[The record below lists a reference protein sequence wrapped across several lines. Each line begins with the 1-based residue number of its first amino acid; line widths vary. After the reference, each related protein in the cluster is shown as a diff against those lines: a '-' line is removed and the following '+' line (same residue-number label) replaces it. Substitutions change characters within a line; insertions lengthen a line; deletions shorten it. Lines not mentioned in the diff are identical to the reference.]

1 MKANLESFGSITI
14 GSIMLLSFLKRRMNF
29 KKFKFILKSIIN
41 FNRSFKEIIE
51 TLKNQLRLKLVI
63 PSDLNMI
70 EEESVFLVSNLYTK
84 TKLGEDALVNIS
96 IERTKAGKIIGSAII
111 RSRAKEFA
119 QILGDKIKTLVK

>member
-1 MKANLESFGSITI
+1 M
-14 GSIMLLSFLKRRMNF
+14 
-29 KKFKFILKSIIN
+29 
-41 FNRSFKEIIE
+41 
-51 TLKNQLRLKLVI
+51 KNQLRLKLVV
-63 PSDLNMI
+63 PTDLNMI

-96 IERTKAGKIIGSAII
+96 IERTKAGKIMGSTII

>member
-1 MKANLESFGSITI
+1 
-14 GSIMLLSFLKRRMNF
+14 
-29 KKFKFILKSIIN
+29 
-41 FNRSFKEIIE
+41 
-51 TLKNQLRLKLVI
+51 LKNQLRLKLVV
-63 PSDLNMI
+63 PTDLNMI

-96 IERTKAGKIIGSAII
+96 IERTKAGKIMGSTII